1 MGPVEMSETIIPF
14 APSSQREKVHDDDP
28 LDQTGQNVLGMLQQ
42 AAVAAK
48 QNCQH
53 AVDVAHK
60 LSLQL
65 RTAEDRI
72 KNLEAEVSH
81 YQERAARAEQW
92 LLRISRDIEQRFL
105 EPDVTRHRQTPGRSN
120 SPFGRRLEAAE

>member
-1 MGPVEMSETIIPF
+1 MSETIIPF
-14 APSSQREKVHDDDP
+14 APSQRERAPEDDP
-28 LDQTGQNVLGMLQQ
+28 LDQTGQSVLSMLQQ
-42 AAVAAK
+42 AAVVAK

-53 AVDVAHK
+53 ALDVAHK

-72 KNLEAEVSH
+72 KNLEAEVTH

-105 EPDVTRHRQTPGRSN
+105 EPDATRLRPGQAPARPN
-120 SPFGRRLEAAE
+120 LPFGRRLEAAE